1 MSQILKVVE
10 SRNEVQAIL
19 YTNLRISEGDNLE
32 VKRQKRA
39 IQVSV
44 SRYLKSKRRCME
56 ALIQNNF
63 TRDDF
68 FCTLTFTEE
77 RLPPEKVKADKRF
90 SYFIWMLRKRGCQ
103 HIRYLKVL
111 EHKHGSGR
119 FHFHVILA
127 GVGLTASVIRE
138 TWGNTYGH
146 AHVSQLRPWD
156 VPGLARYL
164 SKEAPDRINKRSYSR
179 SRPPNEL
186 TDPVITRELVPDNY
200 ELIVPFGCSLIE
212 RTPWCENAYGS
223 VTTLSWLTPQGRRKR
238 QTNKP

>member
-77 RLPPEKVKADKRF
+77 RLPPEKVKADRRF
-90 SYFIWMLRKRGCQ
+90 AYFISMLYEQQCQ
-103 HIRYLKVL
+103 EIRYLKVL
-111 EHKHGSGR
+111 EHKHGAGR
-119 FHFHVILA
+119 FHFHTVIS
-127 GVGLTASVIRE
+127 GVGLSESRIKEAWGRRYGSVQ
-138 TWGNTYGH
+138 
-146 AHVSQLRPWD
+146 VSHLRPWD

-179 SRPPNEL
+179 SRPPNGL
-186 TDPVITRELVPDNY
+186 VDPIITRELVPNDF
-200 ELIVPFGCSLIE
+200 ELKVPWGCKVIE
-212 RTPWCENAYGS
+212 RMPWCENAYGA
-223 VTTLSWLTPQGRRKR
+223 VTTLSYLTPAGWRK
-238 QTNKP
+238 

>member
-63 TRDDF
+63 TRQDYY
-68 FCTLTFTEE
+68 CTLTFTEE
-77 RLPPEKVKADKRF
+77 RLPPEKVKADSRF
-90 SYFIWMLRKRGCQ
+90 LCMVRHLKKNGCPNV
-103 HIRYLKVL
+103 RYLKVL
-111 EHKHGSGR
+111 EHKHGDGR
-119 FHFHVILA
+119 FHFHTVIS
-127 GVGLTASVIRE
+127 GNGLTAELIRE
-138 TWGNTYGH
+138 VWGSRYGH
-146 AHVSQLRPWD
+146 AHVSRLRPWD

-164 SKEAPDRINKRSYSR
+164 SKETPDLINKRSYSR
-179 SRPPNEL
+179 SRPPNGL
-186 TDPVITRELVPDNY
+186 IDPVITRELVPDNF
-200 ELIVPFGCSLIE
+200 ELVVPWGCKVIE
-212 RTPWCENAYGS
+212 RTPWCENAYGA
-223 VTTLSWLTPQGRRKR
+223 VTTLSYLTPAACRKR
-238 QTNKP
+238 